1 MSSDVGK
8 NRGFK
13 KSSGIF
19 VRSLI
24 QIRLGS
30 GDLEISQLK
39 RRLEET
45 ERAMERI
52 VTQLGAVT
60 TRLTPHLLAMAEH
73 CHHQVS

>member
-19 VRSLI
+19 VRSLL
-24 QIRLGS
+24 RCS

-73 CHHQVS
+73 CHYQVS